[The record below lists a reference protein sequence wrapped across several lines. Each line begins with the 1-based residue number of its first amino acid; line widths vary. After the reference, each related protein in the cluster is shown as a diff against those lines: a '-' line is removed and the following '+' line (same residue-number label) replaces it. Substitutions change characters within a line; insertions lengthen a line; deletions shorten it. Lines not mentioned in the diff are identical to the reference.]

1 MREFTLPRVTTRD
14 ERGEV
19 KLEYAFQLRAQFEP
33 LRETRSAR
41 GTRLYQDISGGEFT
55 GRVSGK
61 VYPDSGG
68 EYGLLRADGV
78 EDISQ
83 RFMINTS
90 DGEWLYIAHSGY
102 RRRRDGYYRVQVNF
116 DADLRGNYAW
126 LNDAVWIATV
136 EAGADRRS
144 ATYSYYEVT

>member
-1 MREFTLPRVTTRD
+1 MREFTPPKVTTRE

-19 KLEYAFQLRAQFEP
+19 KLDYAFQLRANFEP
-33 LRETRSAR
+33 MHQTHTSR
-41 GTRLYQDISGGEFT
+41 GTRLYQDIASGEFT
-55 GRVSGK
+55 GRITGK

-68 EYGLLRADGV
+68 EYGLLRSDGV
-78 EDISQ
+78 EDINQ

-90 DGEWLYIAHSGY
+90 DGEWIYIAHSGY
-102 RRRRDGYYRVQVNF
+102 RRRKDGYYRVQVNF

-136 EAGADRRS
+136 EAPADRRS
-144 ATYSYYEVT
+144 ATYTYYELV